1 VSAVTEAFDIAPGT
15 LMTRSKRQERWGGST
30 QGGIQPSSTSPNV
43 FLYSDP
49 SEGEKYGY
57 NFDGWATDEE
67 VYLYTGEGQSGPQ
80 RIRQGNAALLRHREQ
95 GRALRL
101 WVATTG
107 KQVGGKVHRYVGEF
121 TVDEELPY
129 IERDVRGPDGETRS
143 VIVFRLMPAGAVEHR
158 ETDNSRGDIAFHG
171 PLAELVAAEASVT
184 RETQVRATSGGTA
197 VRREAALS
205 DAYEAYLTGMG
216 HQVLRWKLALPGEA
230 AVLYS
235 DLYDVTTNELYEVKS
250 SEDRKSIR
258 LAIGQLLDYSRHVT
272 RPGPRLT
279 VLLPSL
285 PSPDLVDLLLTCGIG
300 CVYPLGGGAFKRL
313 DAPLDSRGRPKRTG
327 TPGE

>member
-1 VSAVTEAFDIAPGT
+1 
-15 LMTRSKRQERWGGST
+15 MTRGMRQERWGGST

-49 SEGEKYGY
+49 SEAKKHGY
-57 NFDGWATDEE
+57 SFDGWAADEE
-67 VYLYTGEGQSGPQ
+67 VYLYTGEGQIGPQ
-80 RIRQGNAALLRHREQ
+80 KIRQGNAALLRHREQ

-107 KQVGGKVHRYVGEF
+107 KQAGGKVHRYIGEF
-121 TVDEELPY
+121 TVDPDLPY
-129 IERDVRGPDGETRS
+129 IRTDARGSDGEMRS
-143 VIVFRLMPAGAVEHR
+143 VLVFRLMPAGAVDHR
-158 ETDNSRGDIAFHG
+158 EADNSRGDIALHG
-171 PLAELVAAEASVT
+171 PLAALVAAEASVT

-205 DAYEAYLTGMG
+205 DAYEAYLTGKG
-216 HQVLRWKLALPGEA
+216 RQVLRWKLSLPGDA
-230 AVLYS
+230 TVLYS
-235 DLYDVTTNELYEVKS
+235 DLYDVTTNELYEVKA
-250 SEDRKSIR
+250 SEERRNIR
-258 LAIGQLLDYSRHVT
+258 LAIGQLLDYSRYVT
-272 RPGPRLT
+272 RPNPRLT
-279 VLLPSL
+279 VLLPGL

-300 CVYPLGGGAFKRL
+300 CVYPLEGGEFKRL